1 MSVFAISRRRAIAI
15 LALTSILLI
24 TLDLRGSPVIDGARS
39 AFGVVFAPFRD
50 AVEVVT
56 RPVENAWHGINDYDD
71 LSAENERLQEE
82 IDRQRGATIAAEASV
97 MEAQELLALNG
108 LQTLAG
114 IDHVTA
120 QVVGV
125 SPSNFSQTVEI
136 SQGSDRGIEVGMPV
150 VNGAGLVGKVHKV
163 FPDRAIV
170 MLVTDPEFAIGV
182 KVGVAPEGSGD
193 DAETTVTA
201 PNGQAPGE
209 GAATTST
216 STTTTTL
223 AGSTPTTSPTS
234 ATLPRSDPLGP
245 VVTVTT
251 VPAGTTTTVADLQ
264 NLSLRET
271 GALVGRGPTRP
282 PVVGLVEPNPRFGQ
296 LAPGAWVVTA
306 GGATS
311 LAPPDIVVGRVS
323 RVVER
328 AGSGGPLLEVRLNA
342 DLEDL
347 NFVRVLLYQP
357 ATEAPG

>member
-15 LALTSILLI
+15 LALTSVLLI
-24 TLDLRGSPVIDGARS
+24 TLDLRGNPVIDGARG

-50 AVEVVT
+50 SVEVVT
-56 RPVENAWHGINDYDD
+56 RPIENAWKGIRDYDD
-71 LSAENERLQEE
+71 LAAENERLREE

-108 LQTLAG
+108 LPTLAG
-114 IDHVTA
+114 IDYVTA

-163 FPDRAIV
+163 YPDRAIV

-182 KVGVAPEGSGD
+182 KVGVAAED
-193 DAETTVTA
+193 TTDAEQTTVTA
-201 PNGQAPGE
+201 PNGQAPGA

-216 STTTTTL
+216 SSTSTTSTTVAGPGTTT
-223 AGSTPTTSPTS
+223 A
-234 ATLPRSDPLGP
+234 ATLPRSNPLGP

-251 VPAGTTTTVADLQ
+251 VPSATTTTVADLQ
-264 NLSLRET
+264 NLTLRET

-282 PVVGLVEPNPRFGQ
+282 PVVGLVEPNPRFGE

-328 AGSGGPLLEVRLNA
+328 AGSAGPLLEVRLSA

>member
-1 MSVFAISRRRAIAI
+1 VFAISRRRAIAI
-15 LALTSILLI
+15 LALTSVLLI
-24 TLDLRGSPVIDGARS
+24 TLDLRGSPVIDGARG

-50 AVEVVT
+50 SVEVVT
-56 RPVENAWHGINDYDD
+56 RPIENAWHGIRDYED
-71 LSAENERLQEE
+71 LAEENERLREE

-108 LQTLAG
+108 LPTLAG
-114 IDHVTA
+114 IDYVTA

-163 FPDRAIV
+163 YPDRAIV

-182 KVGVAPEGSGD
+182 KVGVAAQTT
-193 DAETTVTA
+193 DADQTTVTA
-201 PNGQAPGE
+201 PNGQPPGE

-216 STTTTTL
+216 SSTSTTSTTVVAPGTTT
-223 AGSTPTTSPTS
+223 AP
-234 ATLPRSDPLGP
+234 TLPRSNPLGP

-251 VPAGTTTTVADLQ
+251 APSATSTSVADLQ
-264 NLSLRET
+264 NLTLRET

-282 PVVGLVEPNPRFGQ
+282 PVVGLVEPNPRFGE
-296 LAPGAWVVTA
+296 LAPGAFVVTA

-311 LAPPDIVVGRVS
+311 LAPPDIVVGKVS

-328 AGSGGPLLEVRLNA
+328 AGSAGPLLEVRLSA